1 MNESNKLI
9 NFSIKKVKEFSFTVD
24 ESLFE
29 ENKQANIQFQHN
41 TRFFHETN
49 IVDLTLRVYYSYDA
63 NIPPNHI
70 LVDFHVQ
77 NIFEVP
83 NLKQYS
89 NNNIDFV
96 LPHNLI
102 VSMVSVSI
110 SHMRAL
116 MAKNIAG
123 SVYEENILP
132 IINPV
137 EVSKAF
143 YPQMFEEE
151 EMVSDNMSSINK
163 TKKRNK

>member
-1 MNESNKLI
+1 MNESNNLI
-9 NFSIKKVKEFSFTVD
+9 DFSIKKVKEFSFTVD
-24 ESLFE
+24 EVLFE
-29 ENKQANIQFQHN
+29 ESKQANIQFQHN
-41 TRFFHETN
+41 TRFFEDTN
-49 IVDLTLRVYYSYDA
+49 LVDLTLRVYYSYDS
-63 NIPPNHI
+63 NIPPDHI

-89 NNNIDFV
+89 KNNIDFI
-96 LPHNLI
+96 LPQHLI

-110 SHMRAL
+110 SHTRSL
-116 MAKNIAG
+116 MARNIAG

-143 YPQMFEEE
+143 YPHMFIEGEQDI
-151 EMVSDNMSSINK
+151 DNRPTIKK
-163 TKKRNK
+163 TKKRSK